1 MVVNNIEIGSLPFK
15 CLSVSITISK
25 LKVNYCKPLI
35 DKILGRITFQRSKLL
50 SYASRLILIKFI
62 LFCIQVY
69 WSSIFI
75 LPSYIYKEIDSYIKV
90 FLQSGTS
97 LNCKKAK
104 VAQDEVCV
112 PKEESRLGIMKN
124 KSWNKVVMV
133 KHMWTAKLAWDEVY
147 VPKEEGELGIMKKKS
162 WDKIIMVK
170 HTWKLLRFLSQ
181 QQVIKPTQI
190 ISLSSIHAFSS
201 LQFQVPPVHPF
212 LVFWPTF
219 CCVQLVSLL
228 KPIFP
233 IGILSLIIF
242 SISVFLFFFCCVFIF
257 RCVLSPCF
265 QCLFYLVSYFSLFF
279 CYFPVWCF
287 FFFGIVVVLLHLV
300 ISCVLVYAF
309 GMKQFQVYWWL
320 YQCLHDKC
328 WSCGVIG
335 GFPSVFLVVVCFF
348 GQWGAC

>member
-15 CLSVSITISK
+15 YLSMPITSSK

-133 KHMWTAKLAWDEVY
+133 KHMWTAKLAQDEVY
-147 VPKEEGELGIMKKKS
+147 VPKEEGGLGIMKNKS
-162 WDKIIMVK
+162 WNKIIMVK
-170 HTWKLLRFLSQ
+170 HTWKLLRFLSE

-190 ISLSSIHAFSS
+190 ISFSSIHAFSS
-201 LQFQVPPVHPF
+201 LQILGSSCPSFLSLSANLLLCPTGLPPKANLPDWDLISDYLFNQCFPVF
-212 LVFWPTF
+212 LLLCFYLSM
-219 CCVQLVSLL
+219 CLISL
-228 KPIFP
+228 FP
-233 IGILSLIIF
+233 MSILS
-242 SISVFLFFFCCVFIF
+242 SVLFF
-257 RCVLSPCF
+257 S
-265 QCLFYLVSYFSLFF
+265 FF
-279 CYFPVWCF
+279 LLLPSMVF